1 MVKGLE
7 IFKLFFR
14 DYAEKYILI
23 GGAACD
29 ILFTEA
35 GLPFRATKDLDIVLV
50 VEALDTEFIRRF
62 WEFVENGAYE
72 FRQKSERQRKYY
84 RFLKP
89 KQKDFPEQLEL
100 FARNPD
106 LLDLKE
112 NAHLTP
118 IPVKDDI
125 SSLSAILMNN
135 DYYDF
140 VRKQSSMVNGLHI
153 ATIEALICLK
163 AKAFLDLLSL
173 KEEGVRVD
181 KRDIKKT

>member
-62 WEFVENGAYE
+62 WEFVENGA
-72 FRQKSERQRKYY
+72 
-84 RFLKP
+84 
-89 KQKDFPEQLEL
+89 
-100 FARNPD
+100 
-106 LLDLKE
+106 
-112 NAHLTP
+112 
-118 IPVKDDI
+118 
-125 SSLSAILMNN
+125 
-135 DYYDF
+135 
-140 VRKQSSMVNGLHI
+140 
-153 ATIEALICLK
+153 
-163 AKAFLDLLSL
+163 
-173 KEEGVRVD
+173 
-181 KRDIKKT
+181 